1 MNCSQLI
8 QNFISVLVCVCDKK
22 KRFLNLLFL
31 PFLVSIRPH
40 AKYGLRLRNH
50 GGRTSNGDGGTS
62 TVKGPDGTTF
72 TFTSCSL
79 SFNGTNPTR
88 GQIPQVLYFSTP
100 QESGGNDV
108 QVEILVQYSMGS
120 KLFSIPTRVPN

>member
-8 QNFISVLVCVCDKK
+8 QNFISVLVCDKK
-22 KRFLNLLFL
+22 TKSIFFKLLL
-31 PFLVSIRPH
+31 YFLVSIRPH

-108 QVEILVQYSMGS
+108 QVEILVQYSILTLKS
-120 KLFSIPTRVPN
+120 SSNYRVSLK